1 MPLGLLKLR
10 RERAET
16 IRSKLSPRERE
27 CLRLLAQGESDSSVG
42 ARLSISSRT
51 VRFHVDRA
59 KHVLNAK
66 NRVHMIALALRANLL
81 D

>member
-1 MPLGLLKLR
+1 MRGESVR
-10 RERAET
+10 T
-16 IRSKLSPRERE
+16 KLSVRELE
-27 CLRLLAQGESDSSVG
+27 CLRLLAQGESNF
-42 ARLSISSRT
+42 AIATQLAISART

-59 KHVLNAK
+59 KRVLKAK